1 MHCEKE
7 MDSENYKKANIFQKL
22 MDKVMGREVIRGKLS
37 KYKLLVRCFHMYLV
51 RFGLSRD
58 IIQQILLSDEHKLKT
73 KEIKKLKIYLDMV
86 YYWKGLKNVTQ
97 GDEYQRDS
105 QHIDMDFEPIIIDKP
120 DDQMNFEKLEESYFE
135 YIFEDK
141 DDQWIK
147 KQKQLKMLPKEETN
161 KKKYRAED
169 WMQILSV
176 RDHYHEFGLENY
188 MNTELN
194 WKKLFGN
201 NH

>member
-1 MHCEKE
+1 
-7 MDSENYKKANIFQKL
+7 
-22 MDKVMGREVIRGKLS
+22 
-37 KYKLLVRCFHMYLV
+37 
-51 RFGLSRD
+51 
-58 IIQQILLSDEHKLKT
+58 
-73 KEIKKLKIYLDMV
+73 
-86 YYWKGLKNVTQ
+86 
-97 GDEYQRDS
+97 
-105 QHIDMDFEPIIIDKP
+105 
-120 DDQMNFEKLEESYFE
+120 
-135 YIFEDK
+135 
-141 DDQWIK
+141 
-147 KQKQLKMLPKEETN
+147 MLPKEETN